1 MKLSLSRHI
10 SPRAAVGV
18 AVLAALVSLVS
29 GREKPEPQQHAAL
42 DAHRVAP
49 APHAGA
55 SLDPDK
61 LKRQAKD
68 EAVNDLFPAPPSGAP
83 GNAPRAQA
91 EGATAPVVPP
101 LPFRYLGKAVEADRT
116 SVFVARG
123 EEHYAVRAG
132 DRIGRDYRVE
142 RISEKAV
149 TFTYLPS
156 RARQT
161 LALPSSEPIVLE

>member
-10 SPRAAVGV
+10 SPRLAVGV

-29 GREKPEPQQHAAL
+29 GREKPQLHAAL
-42 DAHRVAP
+42 DPQRALP
-49 APHAGA
+49 AARAGE

-68 EAVNDLFPAPPSGAP
+68 DAVNDLFPAPPLGAP
-83 GNAPRAQA
+83 GNAHRAQA
-91 EGATAPVVPP
+91 EGPTAPVVPP
-101 LPFRYLGKAVEADRT
+101 LPFRYLGKAVEADKT

-123 EEHYAVRAG
+123 EEHYAVVAG

-161 LALPSSEPIVLE
+161 LALPASEPIVLE